1 MKKFLIATTFL
12 FSSSSAFASELT
24 DTAACAGMII
34 GDAAITYDLD
44 GNADNMEV
52 ALEVAYAGYFGYV
65 FGTRP
70 ETQDVLQADAV
81 MQKNIELIFNK
92 YETGNYTNETYEEVI
107 GCYQTNSFQLIVHGE
122 IIRDNAQTIRKFAGD
137 TKNNMMAL
145 LQ

>member
-1 MKKFLIATTFL
+1 MKKLLITSTFL
-12 FSSSSAFASELT
+12 FSINHTLASELT

-44 GNADNMEV
+44 GNADNLEV

-65 FGTRP
+65 FGTTP
-70 ETQDVLQADAV
+70 DSQDVLQADTV

-92 YETGNYTNETYEEVI
+92 YESGNYTNETYEEVI
-107 GCYQTNSFQLIVHGE
+107 GCYQMNSIQLIVHGE
-122 IIRDNAQTIRKFAGD
+122 DIRDNAQTIRQFAGD